1 MEGLSPHLFWDID
14 QTTLSYERHACFII
28 TRVAMHGFWW
38 DWKRLVKFYGKEK
51 IKQELLQT
59 RYLDKKTLNFF
70 SHYFEIEKSE
80 FRCYNTE
87 PSIRKHWDY

>member
-14 QTTLSYERHACFII
+14 QTTLLHEQHAGFII
-28 TRVAMHGFWW
+28 ARVAMHGLWE
-38 DWKRLVKFYGKEK
+38 DWKYIVKFYGKDK
-51 IKQELLQT
+51 IREALLQA

-80 FRCYNTE
+80 FRCYNTAQ
-87 PSIRKHWDY
+87 SIRKHWSY